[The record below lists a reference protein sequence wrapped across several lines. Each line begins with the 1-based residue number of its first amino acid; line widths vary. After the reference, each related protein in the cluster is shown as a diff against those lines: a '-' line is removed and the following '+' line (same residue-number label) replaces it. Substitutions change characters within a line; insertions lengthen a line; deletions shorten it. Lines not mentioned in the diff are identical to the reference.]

1 MKDDELAK
9 RTADR
14 NAEGREAEAQ
24 DDVDAAIKL
33 YEQNIKEGY
42 ADPFAFDR
50 LMILYRKLKRYKDE
64 LRVINRGIKVFTA
77 ANEKRR
83 KSMFESARSKRQ
95 VHALSAELMKKTGLA
110 DKKGNELYQP
120 EPLGKWMK
128 RKEVVEKKL

>member
-14 NAEGREAEAQ
+14 NEAGREAEAQ
-24 DDVDAAIKL
+24 DNAEAAIKL
-33 YEQNIKEGY
+33 YEENIKEGY
-42 ADPFAFDR
+42 PDPFAFDR
-50 LMILYRKLKRYKDE
+50 LMVLYRKLKRYKDE
-64 LRVINRGIKVFTA
+64 LRVIKRGIRVFTD

-83 KSMFESARSKRQ
+83 KGMFETARSKRQ

-110 DKKGNELYQP
+110 DKKGNETYLP
-120 EPLGKWMK
+120 EPLGKWTK